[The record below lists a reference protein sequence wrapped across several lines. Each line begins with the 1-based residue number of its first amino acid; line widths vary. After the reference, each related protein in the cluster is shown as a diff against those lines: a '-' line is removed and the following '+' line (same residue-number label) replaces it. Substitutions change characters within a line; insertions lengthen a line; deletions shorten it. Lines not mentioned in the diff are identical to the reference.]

1 MTKVGVFAGGQLS
14 DFSTGFD
21 VFVGVDRSSLFLLEN
36 KLPLDIAVG
45 DFDSVS
51 QDELQGIQHEAGVFI
66 KANPEK
72 DDTDTELALKTVFEQ
87 YPKAQ
92 VTIFGAF
99 GGRIDHMMS
108 NLFLPGDPDLAPFMR
123 QITLRDK
130 QNSIQFYPAGT
141 CQVLPEAEMTYV
153 SFMADGDADLTIE
166 GAKYNLNA
174 KNFFKKK
181 IYSSNEFLDQQP
193 ITVTLASGY
202 LIVIQSKDR

>member
-1 MTKVGVFAGGQLS
+1 MIKVAVFAGGQLA

-21 VFVGVDRSSLFLLEN
+21 VYVGVDRGSLFLIEN
-36 KLPLDIAVG
+36 QLPLDLAVG

-51 QDELQGIQHEAGVFI
+51 QDELQLI
-66 KANPEK
+66 KKTAKAFVQACPEK
-72 DDTDTELALKTVFEQ
+72 DDTDTELALKKVFEQ

-108 NLFLPGDPDLAPFMR
+108 NLFLPGDVDIAPFMR
-123 QITLRDK
+123 QIILRDK
-130 QNSIQFYPAGT
+130 QNSVQFYPAGT
-141 CQVLPEAEMTYV
+141 CHVMPEDGMTYV
-153 SFMADGDADLTIE
+153 SFMADGDADLAIS
-166 GAKYNLNA
+166 GAKYNLDA
-174 KNFFKKK
+174 SNFFKKK

-193 ITVTLASGY
+193 ITVTLDSGY